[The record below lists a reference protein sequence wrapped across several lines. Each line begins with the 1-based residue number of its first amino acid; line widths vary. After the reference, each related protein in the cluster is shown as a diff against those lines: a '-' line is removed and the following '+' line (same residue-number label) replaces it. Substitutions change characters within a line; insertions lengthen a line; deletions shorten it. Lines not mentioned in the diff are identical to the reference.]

1 MDNVLNNSRFS
12 MVSNSSIRFSN
23 MTELMSSG
31 IELMIAGMA
40 IVFLFL
46 TMLVCAINLMSFIVQ
61 RFFPEAPTTAV
72 HVSTGGVDKQVI
84 AAITAAVHQYRSQHK

>member
-1 MDNVLNNSRFS
+1 
-12 MVSNSSIRFSN
+12 

-31 IELMIAGMA
+31 LELMFAGMT

-46 TMLVCAINLMSFIVQ
+46 IMLVYAINLMSFLVQ
-61 RFFPEAPTTAV
+61 RFFPDKPATSL

-84 AAITAAVHQYRSQHK
+84 AAITAAVHQYRNKHK